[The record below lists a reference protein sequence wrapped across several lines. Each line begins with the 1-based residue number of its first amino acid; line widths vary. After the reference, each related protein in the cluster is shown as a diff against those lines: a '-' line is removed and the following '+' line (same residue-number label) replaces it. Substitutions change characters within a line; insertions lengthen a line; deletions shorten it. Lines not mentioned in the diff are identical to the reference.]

1 MFEEG
6 VGDTTEAEGERQLPV
21 FLPLPEPTNE
31 DLVAVLRAVAS
42 DRRLAEHLDAEEP
55 EVEPGIAAAV
65 QLGLATVSP
74 QTASLRRETKLNVHA
89 FGMNLHAATTVDG
102 RDRKRLER
110 LSRYLLRPPF
120 ATDAVQRLPDG
131 RVRLDIERRGRSVV
145 MSAEQFM
152 ARLIAL
158 VPPPGVAMVRYAGV
172 FANAHHLRGAVAP
185 VRTRGPGQAEPE
197 QTRLLTFS
205 GRPVDVKNRDPA
217 RGPATPSK
225 IAWAQLLARVFDID
239 VLTCPRLG
247 CGGRLKATAAVLRPA
262 EIALLL
268 HGARG
273 PPRSSPH
280 GQLSFLNFDA

>member
-1 MFEEG
+1 MAKKCSVVLLTWQTGSSFRAKRQLTPCAPPIESRTTFG
-6 VGDTTEAEGERQLPV
+6 SKTCSGGDAVPLRTRSRWRGGRRKYGPRDTTVWVISRPSQQLADARLWPPIAHASPRATYRLVRGLSGREGSRAELVYP
-21 FLPLPEPTNE
+21 PTPGGP
-31 DLVAVLRAVAS
+31 A
-42 DRRLAEHLDAEEP
+42 LAEHIDAGEP

-65 QLGLATVSP
+65 QLGLATVRP

-89 FGMNLHAATTVDG
+89 FGMNLHAATAVDG

-152 ARLIAL
+152 AKLIAL

-185 VRTRGPGQAEPE
+185 AQARRPGQAEPE
-197 QTRLLTFS
+197 QTRL
-205 GRPVDVKNRDPA
+205 
-217 RGPATPSK
+217 
-225 IAWAQLLARVFDID
+225 
-239 VLTCPRLG
+239 PR
-247 CGGRLKATAAVLRPA
+247 
-262 EIALLL
+262 
-268 HGARG
+268 
-273 PPRSSPH
+273 
-280 GQLSFLNFDA
+280 